1 LGFRIADVIRTGNS
15 SDTQQQVK
23 SEIRDPKSAI
33 GMFLTTERK
42 LPLIL
47 FFVVIVLT
55 VLGFAFY
62 QHTTSLQDAVD
73 VEKSTQKT
81 ISKLDETLRLTLD
94 VDSSVSRFVI
104 TGSDSYLGPFEN
116 AKTKIPQNLAQLRSL
131 MLDTPSE
138 LDELGNLEGFTNQYI
153 AQADDKIERRKV
165 EGFDATI
172 SSVGDR
178 SERSITANIR
188 ASIDKLKS
196 AELSALEER
205 EQSLG
210 FSFNR
215 TVWILIIGCLSGIVA
230 LGLAN
235 LVVSREIAKRRNAE
249 VALTD
254 ANRELEDRIDDRT
267 KELEKVNES
276 LRLVATER
284 EELLNNEKSARRDAE
299 IANRLRDEFMA
310 TVSHELKTPLNSILG
325 WARMLKAGD
334 LDEDQVKKALGTII
348 KNSETQNRLIED
360 LLDVARI
367 ISGKLV
373 LEFEPIDPAELVHDV
388 IQSVKPL
395 AQAKQIEITEGVTG
409 DASSLTIL
417 GDRNRLTQVFSNLLT
432 NAVKFTPEGGLI
444 EVSMNADD
452 SHLNVSVKDNGIGIK
467 PEFLPKVFERFRQDV
482 SVTTRNGGLG
492 LGLAIVRQLVEMH
505 GGSVRVKSE
514 GVNKGSE
521 FTVELPAQHRADFQL
536 AHPA

>member
-1 LGFRIADVIRTGNS
+1 
-15 SDTQQQVK
+15 
-23 SEIRDPKSAI
+23 
-33 GMFLTTERK
+33 MFLTTERK

-73 VEKSTQKT
+73 VEKNTQKT
-81 ISKLDETLRLTLD
+81 VSKLDETLRLTLD
-94 VDSSVSRFVI
+94 VDSSVSSFVI

-131 MLDTPSE
+131 MIDTPSE
-138 LDELGNLEGFTNQYI
+138 LDELGNLEGYANQYI

-196 AELSALEER
+196 AEQSALEER

-215 TVWILIIGCLSGIVA
+215 TVWILIIGCLSAIVA

-235 LVVSREIAKRRNAE
+235 LVVSREITKRRNAE
-249 VALTD
+249 IALTD

-284 EELLNNEKSARRDAE
+284 EELLNNEKSARREAE

-367 ISGKLV
+367 ISGKLI
-373 LEFEPIDPAELVHDV
+373 LEFEPIDPTELVHDA
-388 IQSVKPL
+388 IESVKPL
-395 AQAKQIEITEGVTG
+395 AQAKQIEITETDAG
-409 DASSLTIL
+409 DASSMTIL
-417 GDRNRLTQVFSNLLT
+417 GDRNRLMQVFSNLLT
-432 NAVKFTPEGGLI
+432 NAVKFTHEGGLI

-452 SHLNVSVKDNGIGIK
+452 SHLNISVKDNGIGIK

-505 GGSVRVKSE
+505 GGSVRVESG

-521 FTVELPAQHRADFQL
+521 FTVELPAQHRADFQR

>member
-1 LGFRIADVIRTGNS
+1 MS
-15 SDTQQQVK
+15 
-23 SEIRDPKSAI
+23 
-33 GMFLTTERK
+33 LTTERK

-62 QHTTSLQDAVD
+62 QHTASLQDAVD
-73 VEKSTQKT
+73 VEKNTQNT
-81 ISKLDETLRLTLD
+81 VSKLDEILRLTLD

-104 TGSDSYLGPFEN
+104 TGSDSYLAPYEN
-116 AKTKIPQNLAQLRSL
+116 AKTKIPQDVAQLRAL
-131 MLDTPSE
+131 MTDTPSE
-138 LDELGNLEGFTNQYI
+138 LDELKNLENFTNQYI
-153 AQADDKIERRKV
+153 AQADNKIERRKV

-172 SSVGDR
+172 SSVGDL
-178 SERSITANIR
+178 SERSVTANIR
-188 ASIDKLKS
+188 ASIDRLKG
-196 AELSALEER
+196 AELSALEAR

-210 FSFNR
+210 YSFNR
-215 TVWILIIGCLSGIVA
+215 TIWILIIGCLSAIVA

-235 LVVSREIAKRRNAE
+235 LLVSREIAKRRSAE

-254 ANRELEDRIDDRT
+254 ANRELEDRIEDRT

-284 EELLNNEKSARRDAE
+284 EELLNKEKSARREAE

-325 WARMLKAGD
+325 WARMLKTGD

-373 LEFEPIDPAELVHDV
+373 LDFEPIDPFELVHDA
-388 IQSVKPL
+388 IQTLQPL
-395 AQAKQIEITEGVTG
+395 AQAKQIEILEDFESDARSVTV
-409 DASSLTIL
+409 S

-432 NAVKFTPEGGLI
+432 NAVKFTPEGGKI
-444 EVSMNADD
+444 EVRLGADD
-452 SHLNVSVKDNGIGIK
+452 SNLNVSVKDNGIGIK
-467 PEFLPKVFERFRQDV
+467 PEFLPRVFERFRQDA

-505 GGSVRVKSE
+505 GGSVRVESE
-514 GVNKGSE
+514 GVGRGSE

>member
-1 LGFRIADVIRTGNS
+1 M
-15 SDTQQQVK
+15 
-23 SEIRDPKSAI
+23 P
-33 GMFLTTERK
+33 LTVERK

-55 VLGFAFY
+55 MLGVAFY

-73 VEKSTQKT
+73 VEKNTQKT
-81 ISKLDETLRLTLD
+81 VSKLDEILRLTLD

-116 AKTKIPQNLAQLRSL
+116 AKTKIPQDLAQLRSL
-131 MLDTPSE
+131 MADAPSE
-138 LDELGNLEGFTNQYI
+138 LDDLGRLENFADQYI
-153 AQADDKIERRKV
+153 AQADGKIERRKV

-172 SSVGDR
+172 SSVGDL
-178 SERSITANIR
+178 SERSVTANIR
-188 ASIDKLKS
+188 ATIDRLKT
-196 AELSALEER
+196 AELSALEQR

-210 FSFNR
+210 YSFFR
-215 TVWILIIGCLSGIVA
+215 TIWILIIGCLLAIVA

-235 LVVSREIAKRRNAE
+235 AVVSREIAKRRNAE

-254 ANRELEDRIDDRT
+254 ANRELEDRIDERT
-267 KELEKVNES
+267 QELEKANDS
-276 LRLVATER
+276 LRLVAGER
-284 EELLNNEKSARRDAE
+284 EELLKKEQSARREAE

-373 LEFEPIDPAELVHDV
+373 LEFEPVDPVELVHDA
-388 IQSVKPL
+388 IQTLQPL
-395 AQAKQIEITEGVTG
+395 AQAKQIEIVEDIAS
-409 DASSLTIL
+409 DARSITVS
-417 GDRNRLTQVFSNLLT
+417 GDRNRLMQVFSNLLT
-432 NAVKFTPEGGLI
+432 NAVKFTPEGGKI
-444 EVSMNADD
+444 EVRLGTND
-452 SHLNVSVKDNGIGIK
+452 SHLRVSVKDNGIGIK
-467 PEFLPKVFERFRQDV
+467 PEFLPMVFERFRQDS

-505 GGSVRVKSE
+505 GGSVRVESE
-514 GVNKGSE
+514 GVDKGSE

>member
-153 AQADDKIERRKV
+153 AQADDKVERRKV

-373 LEFEPIDPAELVHDV
+373 LEFEPIDPAELVHDA

-395 AQAKQIEITEGVTG
+395 AQAKRIEITEGVTG

>member
-1 LGFRIADVIRTGNS
+1 MS
-15 SDTQQQVK
+15 
-23 SEIRDPKSAI
+23 
-33 GMFLTTERK
+33 LTTERK

-55 VLGFAFY
+55 MLGFVLYEYTA
-62 QHTTSLQDAVD
+62 SLQNAIDI
-73 VEKSTQKT
+73 EKQTQNT
-81 ISKLDETLRLTLD
+81 VSKLDEVLRLTLD
-94 VDSSVSRFVI
+94 VESSVNSFII
-104 TGSDSYLGPFEN
+104 TGNDSYLGPYEN
-116 AKTKIPQNLAQLRSL
+116 AKPKIPQNLAQLRA
-131 MLDTPSE
+131 MMMDTPAE
-138 LDELGNLEGFTNQYI
+138 LDDLAALESWASQYVS
-153 AQADDKIERRKV
+153 QADAKIERRKV

-172 SSVGDR
+172 SSLGNAP
-178 SERSITANIR
+178 ERLLATNMR
-188 ASIDKLKS
+188 ASIDRLKAS
-196 AELSALEER
+196 ELSSLQSKER
-205 EQSLG
+205 SLDQS
-210 FSFNR
+210 FYR
-215 TVWILIIGCLSGIVA
+215 TIWVLIIGCLAGIVA
-230 LGLAN
+230 LGFAN
-235 LVVSREIAKRRNAE
+235 LVVSREIGKRRNAE

-254 ANRELEDRIDDRT
+254 ANRELEDRIDERT

-276 LRLVATER
+276 LRLVAAER
-284 EELLNNEKSARRDAE
+284 EELLKKEQSARREAE

-373 LEFEPIDPAELVHDV
+373 LEFEPIDPVELVHDA
-388 IQSVKPL
+388 IQTLQPL
-395 AQAKQIEITEGVTG
+395 AQAKRIEIVEDVSSESKTVTV
-409 DASSLTIL
+409 S

-432 NAVKFTPEGGLI
+432 NAVKFTPEGGKI
-444 EVSMNADD
+444 EVRLGADG
-452 SHLNVSVKDNGIGIK
+452 SHLIVSVKDNGIGIK
-467 PEFLPKVFERFRQDV
+467 PEFLPSVFERFRQDA

-505 GGSVRVKSE
+505 GGSVRVESE
-514 GVNKGSE
+514 GVDKGSE

>member
-1 LGFRIADVIRTGNS
+1 ML
-15 SDTQQQVK
+15 
-23 SEIRDPKSAI
+23 
-33 GMFLTTERK
+33 LTTERK

-73 VEKSTQKT
+73 VEKNTQKT
-81 ISKLDETLRLTLD
+81 VSKLDETLRLTLD
-94 VDSSVSRFVI
+94 VDASVSSFVI

-116 AKTKIPQNLAQLRSL
+116 AKTKIPQNVAQLRSL
-131 MLDTPSE
+131 MTDTPSE
-138 LDELGNLEGFTNQYI
+138 LDELRNLEGFTNQYI

-215 TVWILIIGCLSGIVA
+215 TVWILIIGCLSAIVA

-284 EELLNNEKSARRDAE
+284 EELLNNEKSARREAE

-373 LEFEPIDPAELVHDV
+373 LEFEPVDPAELVHDA
-388 IQSVKPL
+388 IESVKPL
-395 AQAKQIEITEGVTG
+395 AQAKQIEITEDVTG
-409 DASSLTIL
+409 DASSFTIL
-417 GDRNRLTQVFSNLLT
+417 GDRNRLMQVFSNLLT
-432 NAVKFTPEGGLI
+432 NAVKFTHEGGLI

-452 SHLNVSVKDNGIGIK
+452 AHLNVSVKDNGIGIK